1 MKDKVWSKKL
11 NKKVTAFRQA
21 EEAALKHQIK
31 TLGFKDFGDYKNW
44 CLQNGFSTR
53 MDKTNAQFAA
63 EVQFQRKQV
72 SIVRSVNESKQP
84 NIKRMLK
91 NFSNS
96 LSKPISWTGTDK
108 PVELPD
114 DYRRLSVIRDVYQ
127 SVNETK
133 KKQIV
138 KFFNTLITYANLLEE
153 VSDQKRFINLLVDII
168 KLEHLCV
175 RPLDGWKC
183 RSHNTYRQFTS
194 LLRHAF
200 VLYEMPAFMDRAWV
214 KSVATLTTDNATNE
228 RDWNAA
234 RVAAPVTPSSKYTKY
249 RSWYLHLGKGL
260 NARNLPDLPIPF
272 TKRMAHFFMKAPE
285 NYEPNDA
292 VRYGQVLALGGNPF
306 LVDALRPT
314 RVCNQFD
321 NEEFWESVIRWFIA
335 QPMFD
340 YSQHVGPI
348 IDFVSNQK
356 FTPRNVIENGVVT
369 HMGAPQPGFSMKGR
383 DPEALLRQV
392 EAWHNQL
399 GREKKSGNL
408 TWEHQKNI
416 ADFEFIEGVDGTKS
430 RKVWT
435 IKELCSSGQLQEEGR
450 KMRHCVS
457 SYSHS
462 CSTGKISIWSMDK
475 LDSTGKERQL
485 TIQVNSGGNIAQ
497 IRGRFNVK
505 ATEQQM
511 IVIRRW
517 ATQNKLN
524 FGYYL

>member
-11 NKKVTAFRQA
+11 NKKVAAFRQA

-72 SIVRSVNESKQP
+72 AIVRSVNEAKQP
-84 NIKRMLK
+84 NIKRILK
-91 NFSNS
+91 NFSS
-96 LSKPISWTGTDK
+96 SFGTDK
-108 PVELPD
+108 YVTLPD
-114 DYRRLSVIRDVYQ
+114 GYSGLYTIRNVYQ
-127 SVNETK
+127 NVDENK
-133 KKQIV
+133 KKQIT
-138 KFFNTLITYANLLEE
+138 KFLNTLITYANLLEE
-153 VSDQKRFINLLVDII
+153 VSDKKKFISLLADIV
-168 KLEHLCV
+168 KLEHLWV
-175 RPLDGWKC
+175 RPVGDWKC

-200 VLYEMPAFMDRAWV
+200 VLYEMPAFMDKAWV
-214 KSVATLTTDNATNE
+214 KSVATLDNATNE

-234 RVAAPVTPSSKYTKY
+234 RVPPVSNSSLQYAKY

-260 NARNLPDLPIPF
+260 NARNLPDLPISF

-285 NYEPNDA
+285 NYEPNEA
-292 VRYGQVLALGGNPF
+292 IRYGQVLSLGGHPF

-314 RVCNQFD
+314 RVCNHFD

-348 IDFVSNQK
+348 IDFISNQK

-383 DPEALLRQV
+383 EPEALLRQV

-399 GREKKSGNL
+399 GREKKSGNVA
-408 TWEHQKNI
+408 WEHQKNI

-462 CSTGKISIWSMDK
+462 CFTGKISIWSMDK

-524 FGYYL
+524 FGSYL